1 MTVNT
6 VTGEIIPLSKIDDA
20 MLAEIQSFDD
30 ALAVINAVFDGHIIE
45 ADKVMGTGFGLADDK
60 AAFIGVAFIIMKAE
74 QNASDKGEKGRFW
87 SLHVVAKDGRKAI
100 VNDGGTGIAD
110 QMDALAERH
119 PDLFSVSSNDGAK
132 RLALSQPMLVKKGLR
147 MSNYVHPTAGPSV
160 TFYLDTSG
168 LV

>member
-30 ALAVINAVFDGHIIE
+30 ALAIINSVFDGHIIE

-60 AAFIGVAFIIMKAE
+60 AAFVGVPFIIMKAE

-110 QMDALAERH
+110 QMDALADRH